1 MALLLKTEEC
11 IFVMIDIQT
20 KLMAAIHHADKVIQ
34 YAEALLKTAQLLNI
48 PVITTEH
55 YPEKIGST
63 VAELCP
69 YRGEVVT
76 KTTFSAAREEV
87 FLATLKK
94 ISEAG
99 HRHQVLFFGCETHVC
114 VLQSLLDTVQ
124 LGSYR
129 CHLIVDACG
138 SRKEIDKSL
147 AVSRAEKA
155 GVSMLSTEMVLFEC
169 LESGA
174 HPHFKAMMS
183 LIKSLN

>member
-1 MALLLKTEEC
+1 MLLKTEEC

-20 KLMAAIHHADKVIQ
+20 KLMTAIDSADKVIQ
-34 YAEALLKTAQLLNI
+34 CAEALVKTAQLLNI

-63 VAELCP
+63 VTELSP
-69 YRGEVVT
+69 YRGEVVN
-76 KTTFSAAREEV
+76 KTTFSAVRESIFVE
-87 FLATLKK
+87 TLHK

-124 LGSYR
+124 LGNYQ

-138 SRKEIDKSL
+138 SRKDSDKTL
-147 AVSRAEKA
+147 ALTRAKRA
-155 GVSMLSTEMVLFEC
+155 GVSLLSTEMVLFEC
-169 LESGA
+169 LESGE
-174 HPHFKAMMS
+174 HPHFKAVMK